1 MEITG
6 AELASQYQQASLTW
20 PFIHQAE
27 LAQGLPRMLLSGDLS
42 NRRICNMD
50 LDATVR
56 SHLEA
61 ATADSDIAAED
72 KNAKAEKAIWA

>member
-1 MEITG
+1 
-6 AELASQYQQASLTW
+6 
-20 PFIHQAE
+20 
-27 LAQGLPRMLLSGDLS
+27 
-42 NRRICNMD
+42 MD